1 MINDLICE
9 LHNQG
14 VNIIKAVDISMLSDN
29 EKRGYEKAILIGI
42 VLSGR
47 YIRRLITENDID
59 YSEFTETE
67 KRTDHLAEWTADYIL
82 AKGYRAFAQS
92 EKNLIKQG
100 NYNASTKS
108 TLLPHKKVALLAGL
122 GWIGKNNL
130 LVTEEYGC
138 AVSMCTV
145 LTDMPLPTEN
155 ATIIMP
161 KCGNCMTCKNVCYP
175 KAIHGTTWAFDVTRD
190 GIIDVY
196 HCETCL
202 KCLAHCPWTL
212 NYMKHCT
219 L

>member
-1 MINDLICE
+1 MVNDLICK

-14 VNIIKAVDISMLSDN
+14 ADIIKVVDISMLSDD
-29 EKRGYEKAILIGI
+29 EKRGYDRAVLIGI
-42 VLSGR
+42 GLNCS
-47 YIRRLITENDID
+47 YIRLLITGDDID
-59 YSEFTETE
+59 EFTETE
-67 KRTDHLAEWTADYIL
+67 ERTDHLAEWAAEYII

-92 EKNLIKQG
+92 ENNLIKQG

-130 LVTEEYGC
+130 LVTKEYGS

-161 KCGNCMTCKNVCYP
+161 KCGNCMVCKNVCYP
-175 KAIHGTTWAFDVTRD
+175 KAIHGTTWGFDVARD
-190 GIIDVY
+190 DIVDVY

-212 NYMKHCT
+212 NYMKNGT
-219 L
+219 S